1 MFLRV
6 LDPEEEGPRF
16 PFYFIRSFDRG
27 IEKRF
32 PPSFEKEKCDPFP
45 SHDSLRRESRIIVF
59 LLRSTEDE
67 GRGDASLLT
76 VLFQSF
82 ARFSTPTG
90 GQPLDSAGE
99 TWGGHRDKTSG
110 NWRNSAVILPVMFYP
125 PHTYTLSRAFVG
137 ATAPPSVPS
146 PLCTCTIPP
155 RVPPPPPLLLSPNMP
170 ALSAAFC
177 VRGGRCMRAP
187 PRGRRRKVLR
197 DIAPPIRP
205 SFRELNFSGSRATF
219 ALATPSFLP
228 SFLAYSPHVYFRT
241 ILSTR
246 IEATFFLS
254 LPPSFLLD
262 QTFIS

>member
-1 MFLRV
+1 MFLLRE
-6 LDPEEEGPRF
+6 DKFSPEEKQPLALRDFTRSSGIERFLSFFRRGKVGPPRF
-16 PFYFIRSFDRG
+16 L
-27 IEKRF
+27 
-32 PPSFEKEKCDPFP
+32 
-45 SHDSLRRESRIIVF
+45 HRESRIIVF
-59 LLRSTEDE
+59 FVRSIEAR
-67 GRGDASLLT
+67 RGEDASLLT

-125 PHTYTLSRAFVG
+125 HLYAFSGFRRCAAATL
-137 ATAPPSVPS
+137 PSLPL

-155 RVPPPPPLLLSPNMP
+155 RVPPPPLLLSPNMP
-170 ALSAAFC
+170 ALSAAFYI
-177 VRGGRCMRAP
+177 RGGRCMRAP

-241 ILSTR
+241 ILSNR
-246 IEATFFLS
+246 GHFLS
-254 LPPSFLLD
+254 FFPLRSESYLL
-262 QTFIS
+262 TRNR